1 MMIPTWNELTFANP
15 RVFLLLA
22 LPLLFVLWELWQY
35 RRLYPTLRLPILAGL
50 QGHLRP
56 WRGYVKRYLF
66 VLRVLAVALLIVA
79 LARPQRTFTEENV
92 STEGIDIVMAIDISG
107 SMRALDFKPDR
118 LGAAKAKARE
128 FIEGREN
135 DRMGLVTFAGESIT
149 LCPLTTDHTV
159 LLTVLDAVRE
169 DEMLSQGTAIGMG
182 LSTSVIRLKDSD
194 AESRVV
200 ILLTDG
206 VNNSGS
212 IDPMTAAQAAKQFG
226 IRVYTIGVGRN
237 GLAPFPMQDFL
248 GNTRVQQQEV
258 RLDEEL
264 LKEIAA
270 YTGGKYFQATNNE
283 ALGAVYAEIDELEK
297 TRIEVTKVSRRQE
310 AFHWFLIAGALLFL
324 LELLL
329 RYAVVRYVP

>member
-1 MMIPTWNELTFANP
+1 MTFANP
-15 RVFLLLA
+15 RVFLLLI
-22 LPLLFVLWELWQY
+22 LPLLFLAWELWQY
-35 RRLYPTLRLPILAGL
+35 RRRYPTLNLPTLAGV
-50 QGHLRP
+50 RP
-56 WRGYVKRYLF
+56 HARPFRGYLKRYLF
-66 VLRVLAVALLIVA
+66 VLRALAVAFLVVA
-79 LARPQRTFTEENV
+79 LARPQRTFTEETVN
-92 STEGIDIVMAIDISG
+92 TEGIDIILAIDISG

-135 DRMGLVTFAGESIT
+135 DRMGLVTFAGQSIT

-159 LLTVLDAVRE
+159 LLTVLDAVQE
-169 DEMLSQGTAIGMG
+169 DELLSQGTAIGMG

-226 IRVYTIGVGRN
+226 IRVYTIGVGKN

-264 LKEIAA
+264 LQEIAE
-270 YTGGKYFQATNNE
+270 YTGGKYFQATNND
-283 ALGAVYAEIDELEK
+283 ALGKVYEEIDELEK
-297 TRIEVTKVSRRQE
+297 TRIEVTKVSRKTE
-310 AFHWFLIAGALLFL
+310 AFHWFLIIGGLLFL

-329 RYAVVRYVP
+329 RYAVVRYIP